1 MHELKVEFGET
12 SKQLQALKEDLQIL
26 QEGRDSLSAQLELV
40 LAKTESE
47 ELARSIAEEHLPDL
61 EKEKTMLELEIKDI
75 NSRYKT
81 ILRDRDLQII
91 QVLHSLLRWS
101 FLMDCV
107 DKQLSLI
114 DFNLRHAS

>member
-75 NSRYKT
+75 QDIKQSWEIETFRLYRYY
-81 ILRDRDLQII
+81 ILYC
-91 QVLHSLLRWS
+91 VGHS
-101 FLMDCV
+101 
-107 DKQLSLI
+107 
-114 DFNLRHAS
+114 

>member
-75 NSRYKT
+75 QD
-81 ILRDRDLQII
+81 I
-91 QVLHSLLRWS
+91 
-101 FLMDCV
+101 
-107 DKQLSLI
+107 KQS
-114 DFNLRHAS
+114 